1 MADSAVLRLVTAL
14 DNCCTCAVAAVHEA
28 VAAMG
33 AAPAAEAAAPKATVP
48 LTARGR
54 ARARE
59 R

>member
-1 MADSAVLRLVTAL
+1 MADSAVPRLVTAL
-14 DNCCTCAVAAVHEA
+14 VNCCICAVAAVHGAAGA
-28 VAAMG
+28 VAG
-33 AAPAAEAAAPKATVP
+33 TPAAEAVAPKAMEP